1 MTSNVCPPANAT
13 ASPAAILNSRLAH
26 RSFLLPRRTI
36 STAGSYTATLRYKAV

>member
-13 ASPAAILNSRLAH
+13 ALPAAILNSRPAH